1 MSDGFN
7 RSLSFYRSMLDTNV
21 ARVRVDRLREYVE
34 EQKQDAEQRRVDAVK
49 QNQSY
54 AVSESTGEIEAFEQ
68 VLQYL
73 DAKSGDHDGKQL
85 DRLR

>member
-1 MSDGFN
+1 MIYSN
-7 RSLSFYRSMLDTNV
+7 PY
-21 ARVRVDRLREYVE
+21 
-34 EQKQDAEQRRVDAVK
+34 
-49 QNQSY
+49 
-54 AVSESTGEIEAFEQ
+54 ESTGEIEAFEQ